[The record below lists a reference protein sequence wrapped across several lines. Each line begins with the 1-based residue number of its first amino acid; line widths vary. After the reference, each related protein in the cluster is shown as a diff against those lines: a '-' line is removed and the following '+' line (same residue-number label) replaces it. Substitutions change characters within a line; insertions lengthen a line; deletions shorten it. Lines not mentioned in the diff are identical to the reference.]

1 MTAQPTQPPSLSLK
15 PATFAILLRT
25 ICNALPLLPNETQAD
40 KAEECEAVLDALS
53 ALGPRDPVE
62 AMLAAQFLV
71 AHHASMH
78 AYHWAARTDL
88 PPPLLLRFKAR
99 ADAHARLSQSTLR
112 EINRRNAGPAQKSTQ
127 KPAQQP
133 ASTPAFAP
141 APAPRPQQAPS
152 AHPTQPRPTT
162 PAARPETIA
171 PAQHPAT
178 APGAQPSPT
187 EALHAQLLAEAAARA
202 MTSTTAL
209 AA

>member
-78 AYHWAARTDL
+78 AYCWAARTDL

-112 EINRRNAGPAQKSTQ
+112 EFNRRKAGPAQKT
-127 KPAQQP
+127 AQQT
-133 ASTPAFAP
+133 ASTPAS
-141 APAPRPQQAPS
+141 APAPRAQQTPT
-152 AHPTQPRPTT
+152 AHPTQARPAT
-162 PAARPETIA
+162 PAVRPETTA
-171 PAQHPAT
+171 PAQRPAI
-178 APGAQPSPT
+178 APGTQPSPT
-187 EALHAQLLAEAAARA
+187 EALHAQFLAEAAARA

>member
-1 MTAQPTQPPSLSLK
+1 MTAQPTQPPSLSLD
-15 PATFAILLRT
+15 PATFAVLLRT
-25 ICNALPLLPNETQAD
+25 ICNAMPRLPNETQAD
-40 KAEECEAVLDALS
+40 KAEVSASVLDALT

-78 AYHWAARTDL
+78 ASYWAARTDL

-99 ADAHARLSQSTLR
+99 ADSHARLSQSTLR
-112 EINRRNAGPAQKSTQ
+112 EFNRRKAGPAQ

-133 ASTPAFAP
+133 AQPSASTPASAP
-141 APAPRPQQAPS
+141 APCAQQAPTVRT
-152 AHPTQPRPTT
+152 TQARPVTQT
-162 PAARPETIA
+162 ARPEMPA
-171 PAQHPAT
+171 PAQRPAT
-178 APGAQPSPT
+178 APGVQPSPT
-187 EALHAQLLAEAAARA
+187 ETLHAQLLADLAARA

>member
-1 MTAQPTQPPSLSLK
+1 MTAQPPSLSLN
-15 PATFAILLRT
+15 PATFAVLLRT

-53 ALGPRDPVE
+53 TLGPRDPVE

-78 AYHWAARTDL
+78 AYCWAARTDL

-99 ADAHARLSQSTLR
+99 ADSHARLSQSTLR
-112 EINRRNAGPAQKSTQ
+112 EINRRNAGSAQKSTQ

-141 APAPRPQQAPS
+141 APRPQQAPT
-152 AHPTQPRPTT
+152 AHPTQARPAT

-171 PAQHPAT
+171 PPQRPAT

-187 EALHAQLLAEAAARA
+187 ESLHAQLLAEVAARA